1 MPTGWLT
8 PVRVVPLAFLIAI
21 TIGTMLLALPVSSTG
36 EGSSGLLPALFTAVS
51 AVCVTGLTSVDTATF
66 WSPTGQGIILALVQI
81 GGFGIMT
88 LASVLLL
95 VIGRNLGLR
104 NGLIAQTET
113 RAVDLGDVRS
123 LVKRLAVIVLAC
135 EAVITAVLV
144 PRFRLAYDDDL
155 PTALWHA
162 MFHAVSAF
170 NNAGFALYSDNLVG
184 FVDDPWVML
193 PLCAAVIVGGLG
205 FPVIGEIVRVA
216 RKRWSVHTRV
226 TLYGSLALLVIGIVG
241 FALSEWTN
249 PDTVGDLSVGGK
261 IVASVTGGVMPRTA
275 GFNSIDYGVAT
286 SENLMLTNV
295 LMFIGG
301 GSAGTAGGIKVGTFV
316 LLAFV
321 IWSELRGEQTVSI
334 GGRDMPS
341 SVQRQALTVAL
352 LAVGAVLAGTMA
364 MMIAT
369 DYTFEP
375 LLFESVS
382 AFATVGLSTGI
393 TFDLPPAGELV
404 LIALMFIGR
413 VGVVTVGASLAL
425 SNRRRRY
432 TLPEER
438 IIVG

>member
-1 MPTGWLT
+1 MAATAT
-8 PVRVVPLAFLIAI
+8 IAI

>member
-1 MPTGWLT
+1 MRTSWLT
-8 PVRVVPLAFLIAI
+8 PVRVVPLAFLVAIAL
-21 TIGTMLLALPVSSTG
+21 GTALLALPVSSTG
-36 EGSSGLLPALFTAVS
+36 EGSSGLLPALFTSVS
-51 AVCVTGLTSVDTATF
+51 AVCVTGLTTVDTATF
-66 WSPTGQGIILALVQI
+66 WSPTGQGIILALIQI

-113 RAVDLGDVRS
+113 RAVDLGDVRT

-135 EAVITAVLV
+135 EVVITAVLV

-184 FVDDPWVML
+184 FVADPWVML
-193 PLCAAVIVGGLG
+193 PLCLAVVVGGLG

-216 RKRWSVHTRV
+216 RKRWSVHTRITV
-226 TLYGSLALLVIGIVG
+226 YGSLALLLIGIVG
-241 FALSEWTN
+241 FGLSEWTN
-249 PDTVGDLSVGGK
+249 PDTVGGLSVGGK
-261 IVASVTGGVMPRTA
+261 LVASVTGGVMPRTA
-275 GFNSIDYGVAT
+275 GFNSIDYGAAT

-321 IWSELRGEQTVSI
+321 IWSELRGEQSVSI

-341 SVQRQALTVAL
+341 SVQRQALTVSL

-425 SNRRRRY
+425 SHRRRRY